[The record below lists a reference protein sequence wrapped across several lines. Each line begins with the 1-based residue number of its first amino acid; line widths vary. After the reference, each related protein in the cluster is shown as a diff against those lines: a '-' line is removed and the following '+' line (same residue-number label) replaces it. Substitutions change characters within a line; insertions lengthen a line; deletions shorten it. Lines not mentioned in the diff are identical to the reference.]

1 MAVASNVP
9 LMANSPPDPGWK
21 RENDSEIS
29 LSGSWKL
36 LLDPDRRHRLAREL
50 GELDAPLGCS
60 WDLLHVDALDS
71 AGARVLWDVWG
82 HRLPERLECHEDH
95 RHWFKRLA
103 DTGFPDKP
111 TRHALHDAVE
121 RAGSGIIGI
130 AAATGGVFLLI
141 GQLMLDVAYCVR
153 HPRVIPWKETTATIY
168 HVGAT
173 SMLLLGCVGFLIGIV
188 MTIQIGVALQQF
200 GAALMVVRMMG
211 LAVLRELGPVICGL
225 ILAGRSGSAM
235 TAGIGAMHLTGEYDA
250 LRAFGSSPSLRL
262 ALPRVVGAGITLP
275 LLVVWTDF
283 AALIGGA
290 VTAQMDLGVGYR
302 LFLARLPEQ
311 VQIVN
316 FWIGLGKG
324 ALFGLTIAVVGC
336 YFGMNA
342 SPDTASLSRNTTLSV
357 VTSLTLILLFDAS
370 SGALLTHVGLL

>member
-1 MAVASNVP
+1 MENTS
-9 LMANSPPDPGWK
+9 SDPGWK
-21 RENDSEIS
+21 RENGDAIR
-29 LSGSWKL
+29 LSGSWTL
-36 LLDPDRRHRLAREL
+36 LLSADRRRRLAREL
-50 GELDAPLGCS
+50 GELESPRRYR
-60 WDLLHVDALDS
+60 WDMQRVEALDS
-71 AGARVLWDVWG
+71 AGARLLWDIWG
-82 HRLPERLECHEDH
+82 HQLPDHLDCREDH
-95 RHWFKRLA
+95 RQWFTRLE
-103 DTGFPDKP
+103 DTGFPDQP
-111 TRHALHDAVE
+111 GRHPLRDVVDHA
-121 RAGSGIIGI
+121 AGGVVGF
-130 AAATGGVFLLI
+130 AATTGGILLLI
-141 GQLMLDVAYCVR
+141 GQLMVDLAYCAR
-153 HPRVIPWKETTATIY
+153 HPRVIPWRETTATIY

-173 SMLLLGCVGFLIGIV
+173 SMLLLGCVGFLVGVV
-188 MTIQIGVALQQF
+188 MTIQIGVALEQF
-200 GAALMVVRMMG
+200 GAAMMVVQMMG

-262 ALPRVVGAGITLP
+262 ALPRVIGAFISLP

-283 AALIGGA
+283 AALMGGA
-290 VTAQMDLGVGYR
+290 ITAQMDLGVGYK

-336 YFGMNA
+336 YFGMDA

-370 SGALLTHVGLL
+370 SGALLTNVGLL